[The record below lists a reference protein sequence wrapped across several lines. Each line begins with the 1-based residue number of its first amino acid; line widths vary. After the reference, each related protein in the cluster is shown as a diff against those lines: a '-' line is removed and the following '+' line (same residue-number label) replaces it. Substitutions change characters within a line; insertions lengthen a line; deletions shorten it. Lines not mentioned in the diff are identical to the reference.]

1 MTSRLAESTPTTPSL
16 IRSSPIALL
25 LTVIVHRPID
35 FPRAGARELL
45 SSCPDGPGRP
55 ARAAGDTGGSSLMA
69 YQPPPPP
76 QADYGSYGTPLQYA
90 QPVYANWLYRV
101 ASYLIDS
108 ILVAAI
114 VWVAIIIAGVIGPV
128 DQSGNLNPLSAII
141 ELVGG
146 LGGLAV
152 GIWNLFIRQGRT
164 GQSLGKQAVG
174 TRLVSESTGQPIGA
188 LM

>member
-1 MTSRLAESTPTTPSL
+1 
-16 IRSSPIALL
+16 
-25 LTVIVHRPID
+25 
-35 FPRAGARELL
+35 
-45 SSCPDGPGRP
+45 
-55 ARAAGDTGGSSLMA
+55 
-69 YQPPPPP
+69 
-76 QADYGSYGTPLQYA
+76 
-90 QPVYANWLYRV
+90 VYANWLYRV

-188 LM
+188 LMAFVRQIAHILDGLPCYIGYLWPIWDPKAQTFADKIVGTVVVKN